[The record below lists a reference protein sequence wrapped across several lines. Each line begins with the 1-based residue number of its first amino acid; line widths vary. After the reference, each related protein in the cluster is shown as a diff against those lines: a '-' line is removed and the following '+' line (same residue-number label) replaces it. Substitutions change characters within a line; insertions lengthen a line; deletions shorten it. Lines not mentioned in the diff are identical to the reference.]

1 MKVAELTIENT
12 ETRDR
17 TIYKNLKYD
26 MLENM
31 HFRLYTDSPEDG
43 TIYKVYR
50 DFETKNERG
59 DRIYFAYPQQTLE
72 NLNCKTVDDVFNENF
87 ENTIDYKYRCD
98 VAYLKK
104 IIKDRIK
111 YTIRIYCIK
120 E

>member
-12 ETRDR
+12 ETRDK

-31 HFRLYTDSPEDG
+31 HYRLYIDSLE
-43 TIYKVYR
+43 INNVFKVYR
-50 DFETKNERG
+50 DLENKGNRV
-59 DRIYFAYPQQTLE
+59 YFAYPQKTLDE
-72 NLNCKTVDDVFNENF
+72 LNCRTIDDYFNDNF
-87 ENTIDYKYRCD
+87 ENTLDFKYRCD

>member
-1 MKVAELTIENT
+1 MNVAELTIENT
-12 ETRDR
+12 ETKNK
-17 TIYKNLKYD
+17 TVYKNLKYD

-31 HFRLYTDSPEDG
+31 YFKLNIDSLEVG
-43 TIYKVYR
+43 NVFKVYR
-50 DFETKNERG
+50 DFENRENRV
-59 DRIYFAYPQQTLE
+59 YFAYPQKTLDE
-72 NLNCKTVDDVFNENF
+72 LNCRTIDDYFNDNF
-87 ENTIDYKYRCD
+87 ENTLDFKYRCD